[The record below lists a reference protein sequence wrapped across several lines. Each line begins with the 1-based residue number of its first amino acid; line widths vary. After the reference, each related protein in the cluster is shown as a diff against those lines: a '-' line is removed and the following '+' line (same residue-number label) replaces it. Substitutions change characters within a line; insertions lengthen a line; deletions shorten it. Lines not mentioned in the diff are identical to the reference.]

1 MTDIQRVIE
10 NNGFRVCKEKVEA
23 PKEEQNVSYDDLH
36 LCDTAINFLKKS
48 TISSL
53 WSHQYEAIHLAK
65 QGHNVCVT
73 TSTSSGKTQIFQIA
87 AMESLSQIPGSK
99 VLAIYPMKALGSQQ
113 VDRWKKSGLRIG
125 IIDGNHID
133 NRKEQLET
141 SDVLVMTPDVVHT
154 FLLGRLNDS
163 RIGNCLKSFISHISM
178 IIIDELHLYKGFFG
192 TNAAFLFRRL
202 NNVRR
207 LLTGRQNDLPQY
219 ITASA
224 TLPNAPEHSFNITGA
239 KNFIEIGIE
248 KDGSPARPKHFLFI
262 ENNTAD
268 GTSKSRNEK
277 ISDLVLELSK
287 LDNTRSITFVD
298 SRQSTDQMAFQSL
311 TSNAEDTGIYPYR
324 SGYEDKARETITEH
338 LENDFKGV
346 VSTSALEIGID
357 IDGLN
362 VVIIADMPHDK
373 NSYQQR
379 IGRVGRYGC
388 EGDSYVIIVKD
399 ENSFASNLLFGEY
412 DYDMDKAL
420 PNYEPALYLEDKNI
434 QYVHA
439 LCHIGDTEECEYSD
453 WKGTVGRHRTFND
466 GGCFPASFVN
476 LCNDILAGS
485 LPEAYEKL
493 EEASEHPH
501 YEFAIRFFGDQY
513 QIEDQ
518 HGSPID
524 KPISRLQVTTEG
536 YKGAIRST
544 VRTIQGVERLRH
556 RIKSIDF
563 KERPK
568 KIIVQEERNKSIT
581 KTTAYKR
588 TYLIPNFSYGL
599 NASMNCGNTAIY
611 NLRTYEHI
619 SIWGYYEYNRN
630 GSRKYIKYPQV
641 FQMPRLITTGTLFF
655 HPSFNAVGVNVDQ
668 IAHILFE
675 AFLRRNAFDRNDISY
690 YGGRLFSGNSKHAV
704 GERFIALYDAS
715 SINLT
720 KSITSTDKLSD
731 LFIFLQNHLD
741 VISKSIYPDIGDN
754 TVRALK
760 DICEDFE
767 KETIEINE
775 AQPIIERHYKSGTMV
790 LLRLRDNQDPLN
802 EEKIQNKPAIY
813 LGKGENEL
821 VNLFVDGEPIF
832 NIDNND
838 VYPIEGQTQY
848 V

>member
-1 MTDIQRVIE
+1 MTNIQRIIE
-10 NNGFRVCKEKVEA
+10 NNGFRVCKENVEA

-53 WSHQYEAIHLAK
+53 WSHQHEAIQLAK

-87 AMESLSQIPGSK
+87 AMESLSQRPGSK

-125 IIDGNHID
+125 IIDGNHLD

-141 SDVLVMTPDVVHT
+141 SDVLVMTPDVVHS

-163 RIGNCLKSFISHISM
+163 KIGSCLKSFISHISM

-207 LLTGRQNDLPQY
+207 LLIGRQNDLPQY

-262 ENNTAD
+262 ENNTDD
-268 GTSKSRNEK
+268 GTGKSRNEK
-277 ISDLVLELSK
+277 ISDLVIELSK
-287 LDNTRSITFVD
+287 LDNTKSITFVG
-298 SRQSTDQMAFQSL
+298 SRQSTDQVAFQNL

-338 LENDFKGV
+338 LESDFKGV
-346 VSTSALEIGID
+346 
-357 IDGLN
+357 
-362 VVIIADMPHDK
+362 MPNDK

-388 EGDSYVIIVKD
+388 EGNSYVIIVKD
-399 ENSFASNLLFGEY
+399 DNSFASNLLFGEY
-412 DYDMDKAL
+412 DFDMDKAL
-420 PNYEPALYLEDKNI
+420 PNYEPALYLDDKSI

-439 LCHIGDTEECEYSD
+439 LCHIGDTEECEYAD
-453 WKGTVGRHRTFND
+453 WKGAVGRRRTFND

-485 LPEAYEKL
+485 LPEPYEKL
-493 EEASEHPH
+493 EDGSEHPH
-501 YEFAIRFFGDQY
+501 HEFAIRFFGDQY

-518 HGSPID
+518 HGVSID

-536 YKGAIRST
+536 YIGAIRST
-544 VRTIQGVERLRH
+544 VRSNQGIERLRH
-556 RIKSIDF
+556 RIRSIDF

-568 KIIVQEERNKSIT
+568 KIIVSEERNKSIT
-581 KTTAYKR
+581 NTSAYKR

-630 GSRKYIKYPQV
+630 RSRRYIKYPRV

-655 HPSFNAVGVNVDQ
+655 HPSLNDVGVNVDQ

-690 YGGRLFSGNSKHAV
+690 YGGRLFSGNSKHVA

-720 KSITSTDKLSD
+720 KSITSTDKLKD
-731 LFIFLQNHLD
+731 LFNFLNHHLD
-741 VISKSIYPDIGDN
+741 VISKSIYPDSGDD
-754 TVRALK
+754 TVRAFK
-760 DICEDFE
+760 DICEEFDT
-767 KETIEINE
+767 ETIVINE
-775 AQPIIERHYKSGTMV
+775 TQLITERQYKSGTV
-790 LLRLRDNQDPLN
+790 VQLRLRNNQDPLN
-802 EEKIQNKPAIY
+802 EEKIQNKTAIY
-813 LGKGENEL
+813 LGKGDNEL